1 VKLAGEVY
9 PDFNED
15 KIHKIRT
22 TIKKMRAIGVWM
34 NTPVKKFF
42 ENYYKLLGEIRDAQ
56 LVLSKIKSGIY
67 IVPVTF
73 TNWLVSSL
81 HHLKEDWQQNFEE
94 KKAKKQLMKLAN
106 TLDNKNQ
113 NGKHSLKFEKNKN
126 ESLASFMHARP
137 ISDDQIHSGR
147 KTIKQID
154 FLNKWEKKYSGEHM
168 KKLSDEA
175 GNFMDR
181 ISAIKL
187 LQRYIA
193 HETDASKIK
202 DAELVLESWKNS
214 KDLEKDQL
222 LKSIDS
228 LRD

>member
-1 VKLAGEVY
+1 VRLAGEVS
-9 PDFNED
+9 PDFNEE

-22 TIKKMRAIGVWM
+22 TIKKMRAIGVWA
-34 NTPVKKFF
+34 NRPVKKFF

-56 LVLSKIKSGIY
+56 LLLSKINSGVY
-67 IVPVTF
+67 VVPITF

-81 HHLKEDWQQNFEE
+81 HHLKAEWQQKFDG
-94 KKAKKQLMKLAN
+94 KKAKKQLMKLAD
-106 TLDNKNQ
+106 TLDNKRQ
-113 NGKHSLKFEKNKN
+113 HGKHSLKFEKNKN

-137 ISDDQIHSGR
+137 ISDDQIHRGR

-154 FLNKWEKKYSGEHM
+154 FLNKWEKRYSAGQM

-181 ISAIKL
+181 ISAIRL
-187 LQRYIA
+187 LERYIA
-193 HETDASKIK
+193 QETDASKKK
-202 DAELVLESWKNS
+202 DAELVLENWKSS

-222 LKSIDS
+222 LKSIDL